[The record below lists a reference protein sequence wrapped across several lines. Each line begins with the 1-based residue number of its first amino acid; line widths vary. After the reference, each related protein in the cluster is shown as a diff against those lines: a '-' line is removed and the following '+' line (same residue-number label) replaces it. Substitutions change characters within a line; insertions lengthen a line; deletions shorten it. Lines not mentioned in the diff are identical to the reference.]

1 MRSTCSFKDDHVI
14 TEMHAAMK
22 AFKTKLR
29 LWEMQILREN
39 LGHFPCC
46 QTMKEQVSVFP
57 SAQFAEKLGI
67 LSADFTR
74 RFADFEAQ
82 KSRFE
87 LGA

>member
-1 MRSTCSFKDDHVI
+1 
-14 TEMHAAMK
+14 
-22 AFKTKLR
+22 
-29 LWEMQILREN
+29 
-39 LGHFPCC
+39 
-46 QTMKEQVSVFP
+46 MKEQVSVFP